1 MTKTDAPAAP
11 ARAAARRAVGLLL
24 SALAAAAVVGVW
36 WFFVTT
42 PGGQRID
49 EIAFLGSRIGRS
61 RLDGGARTVLDVVS
75 VPFLVLVLVVAAA
88 VALLRRRL
96 SLAVAV
102 AAVVGGANVTT
113 QLLKYGIFSRPAL
126 GISEVDLNSL
136 PSGHTTVAAS
146 VAGAALVVTPP
157 RWRWLAV
164 LLGAVYAGG
173 TGVAT
178 MVGGWHRGSDVVA
191 AVLVVAAWV
200 FLALAVVGPGA
211 DDSGRTAPPWA
222 RRADALTRPFLAVVG
237 AGAGLVGLLSM
248 LVIAQVDGADRAE
261 QLLAYGG
268 ASAGVVAVTC
278 LSALAALVLS
288 TPRRARTRG

>member
-1 MTKTDAPAAP
+1 MTRTDASAAP
-11 ARAAARRAVGLLL
+11 TRTAARRVVGLLL
-24 SALAAAAVVGVW
+24 AALAALAVVGAW

-42 PGGQRID
+42 PSGQHVD
-49 EIAFLGSRIGRS
+49 EVAYLGSRIGRS
-61 RLDGGARTVLDVVS
+61 RLDEGARTMLDVVS
-75 VPFLVLVLVVAAA
+75 VPFLVLVVLAGAA
-88 VALLRRRL
+88 VALVRRRL
-96 SLAVAV
+96 LLAVAV
-102 AAVVGGANVTT
+102 AAVVGGSNVTT
-113 QLLKYGIFSRPAL
+113 QLLKYGIFSRPEL

-146 VAGAALVVTPP
+146 VAGAALLVTPP

-164 LLGAVYAGG
+164 LLGAAYAGG
-173 TGVAT
+173 TGLAT
-178 MVGGWHRGSDVVA
+178 MIGGWHRASDVVA
-191 AVLVVAAWV
+191 ALLVVAAWV
-200 FLALAVVGPGA
+200 LLALAVVGPGS
-211 DDSGRTAPPWA
+211 DDSGRTAPPWS

-248 LVIAQVDGADRAE
+248 LVVSQVDGADRVE